1 MKTWDKCRNES
12 DLSVMVKFSKNV
24 TTYTVQ
30 KRISPAPATQPRAY
44 LRDDLRVIRHVT
56 CLGSD
61 DASSD
66 DSSSLDSSRIAP
78 KCWRAWAVDNSC
90 GMSSPSSVRHSGQGT
105 PQLKQTGM
113 SLNQGIVK
121 GSLTEKAQFSLGYA
135 GSFLRHW
142 SWQHSII
149 LFVGLSPGFH
159 PSVAVFISA
168 SSILAFKWSNGLASN
183 SLHTKFATTSCIFH
197 VNFNLSILRLSTL
210 NPSIKMNCQTAIS
223 YRGLRND
230 NKFEEGMMR
239 ERANSRSVT
248 IDYVLPQ
255 ASGFWIQCAGNYS
268 PHCPFAKCLIV
279 GHSQPQCL
287 WVLLFMRRRA
297 LGQDWSSGHL
307 QNVVFIVHVYCVNAN
322 SRFKGKTCTPPI
334 FRSPWSGNLFLR
346 LSVRSTS
353 SP

>member
-1 MKTWDKCRNES
+1 MKTWHTCRNES

-30 KRISPAPATQPRAY
+30 KCCPPAPAAQPIAY
-44 LRDDLRVIRHVT
+44 LRDDLRVIRDIT

-61 DASSD
+61 DA
-66 DSSSLDSSRIAP
+66 SSSLDSSRIAP
-78 KCWRAWAVDNSC
+78 KCWRVWAVDNSC
-90 GMSSPSSVRHSGQGT
+90 GTSSPRSVRHSGQGT

-121 GSLTEKAQFSLGYA
+121 GSLTGKAQFSSGYA

-142 SWQHSII
+142 SWHHSII
-149 LFVGLSPGFH
+149 LFVGLCPGFH

-168 SSILAFKWSNGLASN
+168 SSILAFKWLNGLASN

-197 VNFNLSILRLSTL
+197 VNFNLYIFRLSTL

-248 IDYVLPQ
+248 INYVLPQ
-255 ASGFWIQCAGNYS
+255 ASGYN
-268 PHCPFAKCLIV
+268 
-279 GHSQPQCL
+279 
-287 WVLLFMRRRA
+287 A
-297 LGQDWSSGHL
+297 LAIIHHTAHARNAWSSGIL
-307 QNVVFIVHVYCVNAN
+307 DPSAYGFFSSCAEELWAEIDRLCQRKQ
-322 SRFKGKTCTPPI
+322 S
-334 FRSPWSGNLFLR
+334 FRR
-346 LSVRSTS
+346 
-353 SP
+353 

>member
-30 KRISPAPATQPRAY
+30 KRCSPAPATQPRAY

-142 SWQHSII
+142 SWQHPII

-183 SLHTKFATTSCIFH
+183 SLHTKFATSSCIFH
-197 VNFNLSILRLSTL
+197 VNFNLSILHLSTL

-248 IDYVLPQ
+248 IDYTLPQ
-255 ASGFWIQCAGNYS
+255 ASGFWIQCPGNYS

-287 WVLLFMRRRA
+287 WVFLFMRRRA
-297 LGQDWSSGHL
+297 LGRDWSSGHL
-307 QNVVFIVHVYCVNAN
+307 QNVVFVIHV
-322 SRFKGKTCTPPI
+322 
-334 FRSPWSGNLFLR
+334 
-346 LSVRSTS
+346 
-353 SP
+353 

>member
-44 LRDDLRVIRHVT
+44 LRDDLRVIRDVT

-142 SWQHSII
+142 SWHHSII

-159 PSVAVFISA
+159 PSVAVLISA

-248 IDYVLPQ
+248 IDYTLPQ
-255 ASGFWIQCAGNYS
+255 ASGFWIQCPGNYS

-287 WVLLFMRRRA
+287 WVFLFMRRRA
-297 LGQDWSSGHL
+297 LGRDWSSGHL
-307 QNVVFIVHVYCVNAN
+307 QNVVFVVHVYCVNAN
-322 SRFKGKTCTPPI
+322 SRFEGKTCTPPI
-334 FRSPWSGNLFLR
+334 FRSPWSGNLFLW

>member
-1 MKTWDKCRNES
+1 MKTWDECRNES

-30 KRISPAPATQPRAY
+30 KRCSPAPATHPRAY
-44 LRDDLRVIRHVT
+44 LRDVT

-66 DSSSLDSSRIAP
+66 DSSSLDSSCIAP
-78 KCWRAWAVDNSC
+78 KCWRAW
-90 GMSSPSSVRHSGQGT
+90 
-105 PQLKQTGM
+105 
-113 SLNQGIVK
+113 
-121 GSLTEKAQFSLGYA
+121 
-135 GSFLRHW
+135 
-142 SWQHSII
+142 
-149 LFVGLSPGFH
+149 
-159 PSVAVFISA
+159 
-168 SSILAFKWSNGLASN
+168 ASN

-223 YRGLRND
+223 YRGLRKD

-239 ERANSRSVT
+239 ERANSRGVT
-248 IDYVLPQ
+248 IDYALPQ
-255 ASGFWIQCAGNYS
+255 ASGWILDTMPGWS
-268 PHCPFAKCLIV
+268 LVIV
-279 GHSQPQCL
+279 GHSRPQCL

-297 LGQDWSSGHL
+297 LGRDWSSGHL
-307 QNVVFIVHVYCVNAN
+307 QNVVFVVHVYCVNAN
-322 SRFKGKTCTPPI
+322 SRFEGKTCTPPI

-346 LSVRSTS
+346 LSERSTS

>member
-142 SWQHSII
+142 SWHHSII

-223 YRGLRND
+223 CRGLRND

-248 IDYVLPQ
+248 IDYALPQ
-255 ASGFWIQCAGNYS
+255 ASGWILDTMPGCLIGDRRAFSTPVLMGSSLHAQKSSGPRLIVWS
-268 PHCPFAKCLIV
+268 FAKCRLRR
-279 GHSQPQCL
+279 PR
-287 WVLLFMRRRA
+287 VLRQRKQSFRR
-297 LGQDWSSGHL
+297 
-307 QNVVFIVHVYCVNAN
+307 
-322 SRFKGKTCTPPI
+322 
-334 FRSPWSGNLFLR
+334 
-346 LSVRSTS
+346 
-353 SP
+353 